1 MYKIHV
7 IYDEKPY
14 EVFSYSDALD
24 AFQTYLFK
32 CVDVGFAKTSATYN
46 LELPNGKMYTKNFVR
61 GIGFVGGK

>member
-14 EVFSYSDALD
+14 EVFSYSDALT
-24 AFQTYLFK
+24 AFDVYLNK
-32 CVDVGFAKTSATYN
+32 CVDVGYAKTSATYN
-46 LELPNGKMYTKNFVR
+46 LELPTGKMYTKNFVR

>member
-24 AFQTYLFK
+24 AFSTYLFK
-32 CVDVGFAKTSATYN
+32 CVDVGFATNSATYN
-46 LELPNGKMYTKNFVR
+46 LELPTGKMYTKNFVR
-61 GIGFVGGK
+61 GIGYTGGK

>member
-7 IYDEKPY
+7 IYDGKPH
-14 EVFSYSDALD
+14 EVYQYSDALD
-24 AFQTYLFK
+24 AFSTYLNR
-32 CVDVGFAKTSATYN
+32 CVDVGFAIDSATYN

>member
-7 IYDEKPY
+7 IYDGKTQ

-32 CVDVGFAKTSATYN
+32 CVDVGFAKNSATYN
-46 LELPNGKMYTKNFVR
+46 LELPTGKMYTKNFVR
-61 GIGFVGGK
+61 GIGYTGGK